1 MQHKKEKNWSPPA
14 IKALGMRRLA
24 PPITVKGVRQPRK
37 LWSGV
42 VTSEAAPSPL
52 AHHSNGLLIQLNPD
66 WRIVEDDLQYILQQR
81 KGSRRLKATGWASR
95 SFCRT
100 REALLRCMREY
111 CGRVDQTALQ
121 QVSTLPDWHPDEGE
135 VGRASA
141 EDQEVTY

>member
-52 AHHSNGLLIQLNPD
+52 AHRSKGLLIQLNPD
-66 WRIVEDDLQYILQQR
+66 WRIVEDDLQYILQHR
-81 KGSRRLKATGWASR
+81 RGRARSRATGWLSR

-100 REALLRCMREY
+100 REALLRCIREN
-111 CGRVDQTALQ
+111 CGSVDRAALQ
-121 QVSTLPDWHPDEGE
+121 QVSALPDPHLEEGG
-135 VGRASA
+135 VGGAPA
-141 EDQEVTY
+141 EDKEVKY